1 MNNQPGPIPKKPE
14 LKPED
19 VLSYE
24 EQMRR
29 IREAEQRYGYGDYS
43 DASQDDEYR

>member
-1 MNNQPGPIPKKPE
+1 MNNQNKPIPVQKP

-24 EQMRR
+24 EQMRK

-43 DASQDDEYR
+43 DASHDEDER